1 MTIVPTLPIILR
13 IMSMIRVRRM
23 ATMIGMMTIEATVKK
38 ITS

>member
-13 IMSMIRVRRM
+13 IMSMIRVKRM
-23 ATMIGMMTIEATVKK
+23 ATMIGMEATVKK